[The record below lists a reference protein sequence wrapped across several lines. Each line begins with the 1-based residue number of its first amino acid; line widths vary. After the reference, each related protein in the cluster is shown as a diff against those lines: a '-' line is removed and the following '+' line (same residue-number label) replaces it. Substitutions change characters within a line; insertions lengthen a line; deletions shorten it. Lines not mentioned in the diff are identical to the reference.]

1 MLLYIEPNQALESI
15 GNVRISEID
24 SVYDGITVG
33 YGPGM
38 TLTQLSYI
46 VAVDTHGHFG
56 KAAQACYVTQPALSM
71 QIGKLERELG
81 VLIFDRSRTPVV
93 ATDLGRQIVDQAR
106 VVLREAARI
115 PELRD
120 RAGGVIA
127 GELRVGVLPTL
138 GPYLLPRFVQDLA
151 VRYPELRL
159 VLEEAMTDTI
169 LERLRNETLD
179 IGIAALHETSDL
191 DQELLFEEPFIAY
204 VNTAHPLAAQLRL
217 RPADLTR
224 QDCWVLS
231 EAHCLREQVLRL
243 CSVSAESGEEGGVHV
258 ASGNLEMLKRLVE
271 SSGGYTLLPMLSVD
285 GIQTHDPRG
294 RLVEFADPVPSRQ
307 IVVLQ
312 RRQYLKAH
320 LVEAFT
326 AALRSSLPATVRVDV
341 PDAPRKRSKKYYANL
356 VLTDQ

>member
-1 MLLYIEPNQALESI
+1 MLSHLEPNEAHESTPQK
-15 GNVRISEID
+15 RISEID
-24 SVYDGITVG
+24 SVYRGITVA
-33 YGPGM
+33 YGSEM
-38 TLTQLSYI
+38 TLTQLSYV

-81 VLIFDRSRTPVV
+81 VVIFDRSRTPVV
-93 ATDLGRQIVDQAR
+93 PTDLGRAIIDQAR

-120 RAGGVIA
+120 RSNGVVA

-138 GPYLLPRFVQDLA
+138 GPYLLPRFVQGLSA
-151 VRYPELRL
+151 RYPKLRL

-179 IGIAALHETSDL
+179 IGIAAADAATDL
-191 DQELLFEEPFIAY
+191 DQQSLFDEPFHAY
-204 VNTAHPLAAQLRL
+204 VNTAHPLAKMEGLK
-217 RPADLTR
+217 PSDLDR

-243 CSVSAESGEEGGVHV
+243 CGVGAEREPNGVHV

-271 SSGGYTLLPMLSVD
+271 TSGGYTLLPALSVEGMRVD
-285 GIQTHDPRG
+285 NRVA
-294 RLVEFADPVPSRQ
+294 RLVEFAEPVPSRR
-307 IVVLQ
+307 IVLLK

-320 LVEAFT
+320 LVDVFVG
-326 AALRSSLPATVRVDV
+326 ALRSSLPSTVQV
-341 PDAPRKRSKKYYANL
+341 APLIASKRWAKPYFANL
-356 VLTDQ
+356 ALSD